1 VKNWIETVKNAIVM
15 NVKEVAEMLNLQV
28 LSGAGG
34 LDREVSGAYVSD
46 LLSDVMGRAKQGEIW
61 ITLQTHKNVIA
72 ISSLKDLAGV
82 ILVRGLYPDENAAD
96 QSNLEGIPVLQTDL
110 ATFEIAGKLY
120 KLLEK

>member
-1 VKNWIETVKNAIVM
+1 MK
-15 NVKEVAEMLNLQV
+15 VKEVAEILNLQV

-82 ILVRGLYPDENAAD
+82 ILVRGLHPDENAAD
-96 QSNLEGIPVLQTDL
+96 QSNLEGIPMLQTDL

-120 KLLEK
+120 KLLEE